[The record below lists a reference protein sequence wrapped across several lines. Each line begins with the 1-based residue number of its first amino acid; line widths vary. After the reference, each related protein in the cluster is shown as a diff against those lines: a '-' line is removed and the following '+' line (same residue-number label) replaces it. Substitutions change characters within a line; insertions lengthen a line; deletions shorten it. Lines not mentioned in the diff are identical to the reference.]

1 MLPTV
6 VSLVVLRLPLPE
18 GSALAAVLFFQ
29 IYGVS
34 GFLALTAVLGLAAVI
49 LGRGGWGGAAA
60 IVLAVAGSPWFSLAL
75 LQAFP
80 PAAGKG

>member
-6 VSLVVLRLPLPE
+6 LSLILVRLPLPD

-34 GFLALTAVLGLAAVI
+34 AFLTLTALLGFAALV
-49 LGRGGWGGAAA
+49 LGRGRWWGAAA
-60 IVLAVAGSPWFSLAL
+60 IVLALAGSPWFSLAL

-80 PAAGKG
+80 PMTGKG